1 MNKFSEL
8 CINKVTEVI
17 KSLNDLGIWELWIN
31 ELHLSQLF
39 NDGDSEGLLDEGHR
53 NLLLALLTFEKNL
66 LAALIISDNTLHHSN
81 GLWKWAVVVVVRESI
96 LLQELIL
103 DQLGHLEGCL
113 LVLTEGVLSDQL
125 HNFDKIV
132 LLLQDVLDGN
142 LVSHEVWVS
151 SIIIFLKSSIV
162 VRVGNVPVDGW
173 EMLSLSE
180 LLIQSP
186 EDLYDIEG
194 SSSNWIREITTW
206 WGHGSDNRNRTNTR
220 WGSEASNLTS
230 SLVELSQLRTQMC
243 WETRISGHLCKTSRD
258 LSESLSPS

>member
-180 LLIQSP
+180 LLIQAP
-186 EDLYDIEG
+186 ENLHDGKSGRGNGIG
-194 SSSNWIREITTW
+194 EITT
-206 WGHGSDNRNRTNTR
+206 GRGDGTHNGDGSLTVGGT
-220 WGSEASNLTS
+220 EAGNTS
-230 SLVELSQLRTQMC
+230 STLVELSKLGTQVG
-243 WETRISGHLCKTSRD
+243 WETSISGHL
-258 LSESLSPS
+258 SETT